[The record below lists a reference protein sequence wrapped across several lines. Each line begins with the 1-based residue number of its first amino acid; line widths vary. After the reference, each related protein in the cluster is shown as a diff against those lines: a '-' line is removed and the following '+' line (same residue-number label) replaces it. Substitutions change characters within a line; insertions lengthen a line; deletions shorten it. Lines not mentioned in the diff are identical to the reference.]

1 MPAFLLVFVVSPLS
15 SIAKDQVGFL
25 RSLGFEVAFIGES
38 DIIERNIKAH
48 FLYGSPESIVGDI
61 KFKEMF
67 SHLHYGQNVA
77 AIVCDEVQVFFC
89 LGEKRKMKMNPLGN
103 GVVL

>member
-38 DIIERNIKAH
+38 DIIERIKAH
-48 FLYGSPESIVGDI
+48 FLYASPESIESGLFCQS
-61 KFKEMF
+61 KFCF
-67 SHLHYGQNVA
+67 
-77 AIVCDEVQVFFC
+77 
-89 LGEKRKMKMNPLGN
+89 
-103 GVVL
+103 

>member
-48 FLYGSPESIVGDI
+48 F
-61 KFKEMF
+61 
-67 SHLHYGQNVA
+67 
-77 AIVCDEVQVFFC
+77 
-89 LGEKRKMKMNPLGN
+89 
-103 GVVL
+103 